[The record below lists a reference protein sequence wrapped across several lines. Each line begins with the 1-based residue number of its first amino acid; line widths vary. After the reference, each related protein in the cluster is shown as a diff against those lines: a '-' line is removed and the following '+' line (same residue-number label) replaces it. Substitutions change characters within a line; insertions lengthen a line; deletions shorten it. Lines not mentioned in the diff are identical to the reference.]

1 MAVNID
7 TVYQRVLTLAN
18 KEQRGYV
25 TPQEF
30 NLLAN
35 QAQMEIF
42 EQYFHDVRFF
52 GKTPNDNAEY
62 SDTLNLLHEKIGKF
76 EEERPS
82 SWMVINM
89 PVSGSSHITIPDE
102 IYKIG
107 QVRVGSNPVELLS
120 SKDYD
125 ACKLSRLTAPTLSR
139 PIGRIVNRGL
149 EVSISAT
156 EEAIPTTTGM
166 SISFI
171 RRPEKVEWAYVVINQ
186 KALYNGEAAVNFQ
199 LHGSEETKLVYKILK
214 LAGIN
219 IKAEQVVQVA
229 QALETAQ
236 VQQEKQ

>member
-7 TVYQRVLTLAN
+7 TVYQRVLALAN

-30 NLLAN
+30 NLFAN

-42 EQYFHDVRFF
+42 EQYFHDIKLQGRVV
-52 GKTPNDNAEY
+52 GNNAEY
-62 SDTLNLLHEKIGKF
+62 SDTLNLLHEKIGTF

-82 SWMVINM
+82 SWMVTNM
-89 PVSGSSHITIPDE
+89 PLSGSSHITIPDE

-107 QVRVGSNPVELLS
+107 QVRVGPNPVELLS

-125 ACKLSRLTAPTLSR
+125 ACKLSRLTAPTLNR

-149 EVSISAT
+149 EVSISTT

-166 SISFI
+166 SISFV

-199 LHGSEETKLVYKILK
+199 LHGSEETELVYKILK

-219 IKAEQVVQVA
+219 LKAEQVVQVA